1 MAQCRSAL
9 MKNEFPGGRGRGFTL
24 IELVITIVIIGI
36 LSAVVMVNFG
46 AKAQHSVTVQ
56 ADEFRRNLSHMQLLA
71 ISQGLRLKL
80 KVDATSYT
88 VTSCPDSNCDG
99 VVTDPATGAS
109 FSTTLTDDVKFVDSS
124 GAALGAASSYYFDSL
139 GRPVSAPPSAT
150 LLSGP
155 GTFYL
160 NNVGR
165 VPSVTVTVLPITGFA
180 QTAYN

>member
-1 MAQCRSAL
+1 
-9 MKNEFPGGRGRGFTL
+9 MKNEFPDGRGRGFTL

-139 GRPVSAPPSAT
+139 GRPVTAT
-150 LLSGP
+150 GDLRATAM
-155 GTFYL
+155 TFGL
-160 NNVGR
+160 NGVGR
-165 VPSVTVTVLPITGFA
+165 STDVIVSALPITGFA
-180 QTAYN
+180 QTSY